1 MADSTGIRLLG
12 FAGFE
17 ASERFLHALDDEIWV
32 ARWDPRSGRA
42 DIPVHRPE
50 GIGTGDA
57 MGAEV
62 EQPSLVTV
70 VSAHA
75 GEFGGRLGFCGDGD
89 EPPVLTLD
97 TLGTLGAASMLLLDA
112 CYASALAAE
121 LKSHAR
127 PGSLIVGLGHEEGE
141 DPFTWGRDSVTAIGT
156 VIREL
161 CYPVR
166 PDLSP
171 AAAARAVGIT
181 NAQIRARNDAE
192 RHRGVTS
199 KKAMRP
205 MLRMHEC

>member
-1 MADSTGIRLLG
+1 
-12 FAGFE
+12 
-17 ASERFLHALDDEIWV
+17 
-32 ARWDPRSGRA
+32 
-42 DIPVHRPE
+42 
-50 GIGTGDA
+50 

-89 EPPVLTLD
+89 QPPVLTLD

-141 DPFTWGRDSVTAIGT
+141 DPFHLGQGQRHRHRHRHPG
-156 VIREL
+156 L

-171 AAAARAVGIT
+171 GAGRTG
-181 NAQIRARNDAE
+181 R
-192 RHRGVTS
+192 RHHQCPDT
-199 KKAMRP
+199 RP
-205 MLRMHEC
+205 Q